1 MTEASTPDDGNE
13 ILPPGRDD
21 QDQQATPARQDTG
34 EVEQLRAKLE
44 QAEQAAKSFKDQF
57 LRKAAEFENFKRRS
71 EADYLNLIKNANE
84 GLMSALLPI
93 LNDFVRSLKHGREQ
107 KDYDSFYR
115 GIELISA
122 KMSKILEV
130 QGLTV
135 FESIGKPFDVGYH
148 DALLQIPRDDVPP
161 HTVIEEVEPGYK
173 LHDKVLRHAKVIVS
187 SAPEI
192 AGADTGS
199 RVDPVS
205 VQKNDE
211 GKDVEKE

>member
-1 MTEASTPDDGNE
+1 MTESGTPKEGNE
-13 ILPPGRDD
+13 ILPPGEDQ
-21 QDQQATPARQDTG
+21 QDQTAVPVRQDDG

-44 QAEQAAKSFKDQF
+44 QAEQSAKSFKDQF

-84 GLMSALLPI
+84 VLMSALLPI
-93 LNDFVRSLKHGREQ
+93 LNDFARSLKHGREQ

-122 KMSKILEV
+122 KMTKILEA
-130 QGLTV
+130 QGLIAFDSV
-135 FESIGKPFDVGYH
+135 GKPFDVGYH

-187 SAPEI
+187 SAPHIAEI
-192 AGADTGS
+192 DTGNG
-199 RVDPVS
+199 VNPVS
-205 VQKNDE
+205 VQKNDQ
-211 GKDVEKE
+211 GKDAEK